1 MLSPNDNQNNANE
14 DLYELIGIVDKRLV
28 SSSVW
33 CFTLALIQEIF
44 LLLHQDVSNVPKCVR
59 FTMLNQHRGGRGVE
73 LYFWNIF
80 LGFFWFNP
88 VNANLRQP
96 KRLLLLLLLLFNV
109 KSYACS
115 NQGDGYLTGS
125 AGNFLFKWH
134 RFFLPSGFSL

>member
-1 MLSPNDNQNNANE
+1 MTTTVRWIFLSSCF
-14 DLYELIGIVDKRLV
+14 L
-28 SSSVW
+28 SV
-33 CFTLALIQEIF
+33 CFFSLALIQEIF
-44 LLLHQDVSNVPKCVR
+44 LLLHQDVSHVPKCVR

-73 LYFWNIF
+73 LYLWNIF
-80 LGFFWFNP
+80 LGVFWFNP